1 MNIST
6 KERKSIS
13 AFLDKFKSNTF
24 DESDIKLF
32 LIEIREYLK
41 EETFLRELSDFI
53 AHGTRNQGLCFTAVL
68 SRHMRMYSSRKRIK
82 ELMDSGFFEENK
94 DKPES
99 FFSRKFLDYIDF
111 KKISKKD
118 FKIYITDALEDLDE
132 DFVEEQT
139 TYKKEFIRMLI
150 SISYK
155 QENGY
160 HILKSNLKKESV
172 RIMDELLLFIRG
184 AITTKSV
191 FTQKEIISDFI
202 KISSKLNSEDLSKPQ
217 YRQSKDDLIV
227 CIMAMLHD
235 RRFKLDKNETANC
248 YLHVENGNINFENLP
263 NDQKKW
269 TLNVNVKAANFGFP
283 IITSDLKPENYI
295 PNFDK
300 LYGSAL
306 TMESV
311 KEVYTKRNHQG
322 KLELISNL

>member
-13 AFLDKFKSNTF
+13 TFLDKFKSNTF
-24 DESDIKLF
+24 DENDIKLF

-68 SRHMRMYSSRKRIK
+68 SRHMRMYSSRKRIN

-118 FKIYITDALEDLDE
+118 FKIYVTDALEDLDE

-139 TYKKEFIRMLI
+139 TFKKEFIRMLI

-235 RRFKLDKNETANC
+235 RKFKLDDDALAHC
-248 YLHVENGNINFENLP
+248 YLNVENSNMDATVL
-263 NDQKKW
+263 DKADKKW
-269 TLNVNVKAANFGFP
+269 SLNVNVNAGNFMFP
-283 IITSDLKPENYI
+283 IVTSNIRPEDYI
-295 PNFDK
+295 KNFTSQ
-300 LYGSAL
+300 YSSSI
-306 TMESV
+306 TMEPIH
-311 KEVYTKRNHQG
+311 EVYTERTSNG
-322 KLELISNL
+322 KLYLIAK